1 MRIRLVSLEDGVI
14 SCGFRRMASFVASL
28 NPDTE
33 AYWVCTSHYR
43 NFADA
48 ILGRTGDEG
57 WLSPESV
64 DEIARSL
71 VDADL
76 VGFSSMTGY
85 SGLTKAIASR
95 IRELAPGSAPFLVWG
110 GIHPI
115 LSPEDAIQGDVDAV
129 CIGEGEFAFQE
140 FLAAFAEGRDFTG
153 VRNMWFKNGETITR
167 NGFRPLMTSDEM
179 EAMPFPMMGDPS
191 ERIYKRGRGFTPM
204 ATGDY
209 LDTFGLSYETVWSI
223 GCPFHCSFCGNTKF
237 IANDKAYTKI
247 RHTSARYLVEHVQQ
261 VRERLPHVSSVTF
274 DDDSFMAIPLRELQ
288 VFAEEWRE
296 KVGIPFC
303 VTGVIPNYVQRDKFE
318 VLTWAGLNRIRM
330 GVQSGSQDI
339 LDFYKRPVPREK
351 ILAAGEVT
359 SSFSPRYHIPPAY
372 DVIMDNP
379 VETRQDVVD
388 TLELFY
394 EMSRPFTLLIYSLK
408 IIPNTGLEKQMRER
422 GLDVDSISK
431 GYFNVPPRW
440 ANIMLYLIA
449 LWRPPRWLWERLLER
464 VEASGTE
471 QRSYVTL
478 QVVMRA
484 LYLAKRGFNHVRFM
498 DFSII
503 PGWTGYVL
511 WRLGVVGLWQRRVK
525 PRPPRP
531 VAAGSP
537 AVALE
542 SGSD

>member
-1 MRIRLVSLEDGVI
+1 MRIRLVCLEDGVI
-14 SCGFRRMASFVASL
+14 SCGFRRMASFIARL

-33 AYWVCTSHYR
+33 AYWICTSHYR
-43 NFADA
+43 DILGA
-48 ILGRTGDEG
+48 ILGQTGDEG
-57 WLSPESV
+57 TLPPECI

-71 VDADL
+71 LDADL

-85 SGLTKAIASR
+85 SGLTKAIARR
-95 IRELAPGSAPFLVWG
+95 IRELAPQGGPFLVWG

-115 LSPEDAIQGDVDAV
+115 LASEDAITADVDAV
-129 CIGEGEFAFQE
+129 CIGEGEYAFEE
-140 FLAAFAEGRDFTG
+140 FLAAFIEGRDFTG
-153 VRNMWFKNGETITR
+153 VKNMWFKHQGNVTR
-167 NGFRPLMTSDEM
+167 NGFRTLMTADEM
-179 EAMPFPMMGDPS
+179 ETMPFPMMGDAR
-191 ERIYKRGRGFTPM
+191 ERIYKQGRGFVPLG
-204 ATGDY
+204 TGDY

-237 IANDKAYTKI
+237 IANDKNYTKI
-247 RHTSARYLVEHVQQ
+247 RHTSARYLVDHIQE
-261 VRERLPHVSSVTF
+261 VRQRLPHVSSVTF

-288 VFAEEWRE
+288 VFAEEWRA

-351 ILAAGEVT
+351 ILAAGEINA
-359 SSFSPRYHIPPAY
+359 SFSPRYHIPPAY

-379 VETRQDVVD
+379 VETREDVID

-394 EMSRPFTLLIYSLK
+394 SMARPFTLLIYSLK
-408 IIPNTGLEKQMRER
+408 IIPNTGLEKQMIER

-449 LWRPPRWLWERLLER
+449 LWRPPRWLWERLLTR
-464 VEASGTE
+464 VESSATP
-471 QRSYVTL
+471 QKQYVAL
-478 QVVMRA
+478 QVVMRI
-484 LYLAKRGFNHVRFM
+484 LYLAKRGFNHIRFM

-503 PGWTGYVL
+503 PGWSGYVL
-511 WRLGVVGLWQRRVK
+511 WKIGLVDVWQRRVK

-531 VAAGSP
+531 PAAKAP
-537 AVALE
+537 KVALE
-542 SGSD
+542 TGAE